1 MPEGDTIHRTAVVL
15 RRVLAGKVVTG
26 FDVDHP
32 KITTMA
38 RGEEIVGSTVTKVES
53 NGKHLFIHFGTPKEA
68 VLHTHMKM
76 SGTWHI
82 YRPDERWW
90 EPVSEARV
98 VIRTE
103 QVVAVCFHPPIC
115 ELLTA
120 GELGLHPIVGALG
133 PDIIRDEF
141 DVEEALRRLRAKQDR
156 DVATALLDQK
166 VISGI
171 GNAFKVDALFL
182 AKTSPWALVSDLDD
196 AKLREIVAIA
206 RKLMRRNRDGGPRRT
221 RFGLDR
227 AESVW
232 VMERGGLPCHVC
244 GTIVEQGW
252 HRGEDVRKS
261 WYCPKCQSV
270 DRNKLPRPAPTPAMH
285 MPHRRERL

>member
-15 RRVLAGKVVTG
+15 RRVLAGQVVTG
-26 FDVDHP
+26 FDIEHP
-32 KITTMA
+32 KVTAMA
-38 RGEEIVGSTVTKVES
+38 RADAIVGSTVTKVEP
-53 NGKHLFIHFGTPKEA
+53 NGKHLFIHFSTPHEV

-76 SGTWHI
+76 SGQWHV
-82 YRPDERWW
+82 YRPGERWW
-90 EPVSEARV
+90 QPKSEARV
-98 VIRTE
+98 VISTE
-103 QVVAVCFHPPIC
+103 NVVAVCFHPPVC

-120 GELGLHPIVGALG
+120 SELGLHPIVGALG

-141 DVEEALRRLRAKQDR
+141 DMDEALRRLRAKQDR
-156 DVATALLDQK
+156 DIATALLDQK

-182 AKTSPWALVSDLDD
+182 AKTSPWARVSDLDD
-196 AKLREIVAIA
+196 AKLREIVEIA

-252 HRGEDVRKS
+252 HPGDDVRKS
-261 WYCPKCQSV
+261 WYCPKCQKV
-270 DRNKLPRPAPTPAMH
+270 DRNSIPRPAPTPS
-285 MPHRRERL
+285 MPMSHRRDRL

>member
-1 MPEGDTIHRTAVVL
+1 MPEGDTIHRTATVL
-15 RRVLAGKVVTG
+15 RRHIGGQVVTG
-26 FDVDHP
+26 FEIQNP
-32 KITTMA
+32 KVTALA
-38 RGEEIVGSTVTKVES
+38 RDEIVGSTITKVES
-53 NGKHLFIHFGTPKEA
+53 NGKHLFIHFSTPHEV

-76 SGTWHI
+76 SGQWHV
-82 YRPDERWW
+82 YRPGERWW
-90 EPVSEARV
+90 QPRSEARV
-98 VIRTE
+98 VIGTE
-103 QVVAVCFHPPIC
+103 NVVAVCFHPPIC

-141 DVEEALRRLRAKQDR
+141 DMDEALRRLRAKQDR
-156 DVATALLDQK
+156 DIATALLDQK

-182 AKTSPWALVSDLDD
+182 AKTSPWALVSELDD
-196 AKLREIVAIA
+196 AKLREIVEIA

-221 RFGLDR
+221 RFGMNV

-252 HRGEDVRKS
+252 HPGEDVRKS
-261 WYCPKCQSV
+261 WYCPKCQNVTRSEIP
-270 DRNKLPRPAPTPAMH
+270 LPAPTPKS
-285 MPHRRERL
+285 PRRHAQLR

>member
-1 MPEGDTIHRTAVVL
+1 
-15 RRVLAGKVVTG
+15 
-26 FDVDHP
+26 
-32 KITTMA
+32 MA
-38 RGEEIVGSTVTKVES
+38 RDQQIVGSTVSKVES
-53 NGKHLFIHFGTPKEA
+53 NGKHLFIHFSTPHEA

-76 SGTWHI
+76 SGQWHV
-82 YRPDERWW
+82 YRPGEHWW
-90 EPVSEARV
+90 QPKTEARV
-98 VIRTE
+98 VISTAT
-103 QVVAVCFHPPIC
+103 VVAVCFHPPIC

-120 GELGLHPIVGALG
+120 GELGLHPIVSALG

-141 DVEEALRRLRAKQDR
+141 DIDEALRRLRAKQDR
-156 DVATALLDQK
+156 DIATALLDQK

-196 AKLREIVAIA
+196 AKLREIVEIA
-206 RKLMRRNRDGGPRRT
+206 RKLMRHNRDGGPRRT

-244 GTIVEQGW
+244 GTIVEQAW
-252 HRGEDVRKS
+252 HPGEDVRKS
-261 WYCPKCQSV
+261 WYCPNCQNV
-270 DRNKLPRPAPTPAMH
+270 DRSTLARPAPTPS
-285 MPHRRERL
+285 MPMSHPRDRL